1 MVSRLLIKH
10 GRVVDPA
17 QRLDA
22 GLSVLIADGKIARL
36 AERIEDKDAEVL
48 DATGLV
54 VAPGFVDAHA
64 HLREPGFEYK
74 ETIAS
79 GAAAAAAGGFTAV
92 CCMPNTQPV
101 NDNAAVTEFILAR
114 AAEAGQARVHP
125 VGAVSKGLAGEEL
138 AEMGEM
144 ARAGAVAF
152 SDDGRPV
159 HNAYLMRRALE
170 YARLFDAPVVDH
182 CEDPALVA
190 GGVMHEG
197 AVATRLGLRGIPA
210 AAEEVMVAR
219 DVILAGL
226 TSGRVHIAHLSTR
239 GGLERV
245 REGKAAG
252 ATVTCEVTPHHLAL
266 TDEAVAESSY
276 DTDTKMNPPLRS
288 AEHVEALIH
297 GVLDGTV
304 DCLATDHAPHHAD
317 EKALEFDVAPFGVVG
332 LETAVPVTYDL
343 LVRRRKL
350 PLRMFVALWST
361 NPARL
366 LRLPGGTLKVG
377 APADVTLLDLDAR
390 TTVNPDRF
398 RSLSRNT
405 PFAGQR
411 LKGWP
416 AATVVGGRLVWRRER
431 K

>member
-1 MVSRLLIKH
+1 MSRLLIKH
-10 GRVVDPA
+10 GRVVDPT

-22 GLSVLIADGKIARL
+22 GLSVLIVDGKIDRL
-36 AERIEDKDAEVL
+36 AERIEDKEAQVI

-54 VAPGFVDAHA
+54 VAPGFIDAHV

-79 GAAAAAAGGFTAV
+79 GTAAAVAGGFTAV

-101 NDNAAVTEFILAR
+101 NDSAAVTEFIRAR
-114 AAEAGQARVHP
+114 AAEAGLARVYP
-125 VGAVSKGLAGEEL
+125 VGAVSKGLEGDEI
-138 AEMGEM
+138 AEIGEM
-144 ARAGAVAF
+144 VRSGAVAF

-170 YARLFDAPVVDH
+170 YTQLFDVPVVDH
-182 CEDPALVA
+182 CEDPTLVA
-190 GGVMHEG
+190 KGVMHEG

-219 DVILAGL
+219 DVALAEL
-226 TSGRVHIAHLSTR
+226 TGGRVHIAHLSTR
-239 GGLERV
+239 GALDRV
-245 REGKAAG
+245 REGKARG
-252 ATVTCEVTPHHLAL
+252 AKVTCEVTPHHLAL
-266 TDEAVAESSY
+266 TDQAVAESSY

-288 AEHVEALIH
+288 AEHVEALVQ

-317 EKALEFDVAPFGVVG
+317 EKALEFDLAPFGIVG

-343 LVRRRKL
+343 LVRKHKL
-350 PLRMFVALWST
+350 PLRLFVALWSS

-366 LRLPGGTLKVG
+366 FKLPGGSLKAG
-377 APADVTLLDLDAR
+377 SPADVTLLDLDAR
-390 TTVNPDRF
+390 LTVNPDRF

-411 LKGWP
+411 LRGWP
-416 AATVVGGRLVWRRER
+416 ASTVVGGKVVWKRER

>member
-1 MVSRLLIKH
+1 MSRLLIKH
-10 GRVVDPA
+10 GRVVDPT
-17 QRLDA
+17 QRMDE
-22 GLSVLIADGKIARL
+22 GLWVLVVDGKVARI
-36 AERIEDKDAEVL
+36 AERIEDRDAEVL

-54 VAPGFVDAHA
+54 VAPGFVDVHT

-74 ETIAS
+74 ETVATGS
-79 GAAAAAAGGFTAV
+79 AAAVAGGFTAV

-101 NDNAAVTEFILAR
+101 NDNAAVTEFIRGRAAAAGLAR
-114 AAEAGQARVHP
+114 VYP
-125 VGAVSKGLAGEEL
+125 IGAVSKGLQGEEL

-152 SDDGRPV
+152 SDDGKPV

-170 YARLFDAPVVDH
+170 YAQLFGVPVVDH
-182 CEDPALVA
+182 CEEPALA
-190 GGVMHEG
+190 AKGVMHEG

-219 DVILAGL
+219 DVVLAQL
-226 TSGRVHIAHLSTR
+226 TGGRLHVAHLSTQ
-239 GGLERV
+239 GGLDRV
-245 REGKAAG
+245 REGKAKGVA
-252 ATVTCEVTPHHLAL
+252 VTCEVTPHHLAL
-266 TDEAVAESSY
+266 TDQAVADSEY

-288 AEHVEALIH
+288 ADHVAALLQ
-297 GVLDGTV
+297 GVQDGVV

-317 EKALEFDVAPFGVVG
+317 EKVLEFDLAPFGIVG

-343 LVRRRKL
+343 LVRRHKL
-350 PLRMFVALWST
+350 PLRLFIALWSS
-361 NPARL
+361 NPARAFG
-366 LRLPGGTLKVG
+366 LPGGSLKVG
-377 APADVTLLDLDAR
+377 SPADITLLDLDAR
-390 TTVNPDRF
+390 LTVNPDRF

-416 AATVVGGRLVWRRER
+416 AATIVGGKAVWRRER

>member
-1 MVSRLLIKH
+1 VSRLLIKH
-10 GRVVDPA
+10 GRVVDPT

-22 GLSVLIADGKIARL
+22 GLNVLIVDGKIARL

-54 VAPGFVDAHA
+54 VAPGFIDAHT

-79 GAAAAAAGGFTAV
+79 GAAAAVAGGFTAV
-92 CCMPNTQPV
+92 CCMPNTQPP
-101 NDNAAVTEFILAR
+101 NDSAAVTEFIRAR
-114 AAEAGQARVHP
+114 AAEAGLARVYP
-125 VGAVSKGLAGEEL
+125 VGTVSKGLEGEEL
-138 AEMGEM
+138 AEIGEM
-144 ARAGAVAF
+144 VRAGAVAF
-152 SDDGRPV
+152 SDDGKPV

-170 YARLFDAPVVDH
+170 YTQLFDVPVVNH
-182 CEDPALVA
+182 CEDPTLVA
-190 GGVMHEG
+190 KGVMHEG
-197 AVATRLGLRGIPA
+197 AVATRLGLRGSPA

-219 DVILAGL
+219 DVVLAEL
-226 TSGRVHIAHLSTR
+226 TGGRAHIAHLSTR
-239 GGLERV
+239 GALERV
-245 REGKAAG
+245 REGKARG
-252 ATVTCEVTPHHLAL
+252 AKVTCEVTPHHLAL
-266 TDEAVAESSY
+266 TDQAVADSSF

-288 AEHVEALIH
+288 AEHVEALVH

-304 DCLATDHAPHHAD
+304 DCFATDHAPHHAD
-317 EKALEFDVAPFGVVG
+317 EKALEFDLAPFGVVG

-343 LVRRRKL
+343 MVRRHKL
-350 PLRMFVALWST
+350 PLRMFVALWSV

-366 LRLPGGTLKVG
+366 FRLPGGTLKVG
-377 APADVTLLDLDAR
+377 SPADVTLLDLDAR
-390 TTVNPDRF
+390 VTVNPDRF

-405 PFAGQR
+405 PFSGQR

-416 AATVVGGRLVWRRER
+416 SATVVGGRVVWRRER